1 MYSIICIQ
9 FKIQYF
15 NKVANDSFSM
25 YTDINSAR
33 FSLKWVFLI
42 SFFHMWLFSFPNI
55 TCQRLSFL
63 HFLAS
68 FVVFFID
75 LFIFDWRI
83 IALQNCICFYQTSRW
98 ISLDHRSM
106 TLFLGSLFCSIDLCT
121 CFCARI
127 MGFWLLSFN
136 SIIWYLEEFYL
147 QLSSFS

>member
-15 NKVANDSFSM
+15 NKVANDSFSL

-42 SFFHMWLFSFPNI
+42 SFFSHVTVQFSQHHLPE
-55 TCQRLSFL
+55 T
-63 HFLAS
+63 
-68 FVVFFID
+68 VFSPFSCLICYIFYCFIY
-75 LFIFDWRI
+75 FWRI
-83 IALQNCICFYQTSRW
+83 IALQNCICFYQISRW
-98 ISLDHRSM
+98 ISLDYRSM
-106 TLFLGSLFCSIDLCT
+106 TLFLGSLFCSIDLCA